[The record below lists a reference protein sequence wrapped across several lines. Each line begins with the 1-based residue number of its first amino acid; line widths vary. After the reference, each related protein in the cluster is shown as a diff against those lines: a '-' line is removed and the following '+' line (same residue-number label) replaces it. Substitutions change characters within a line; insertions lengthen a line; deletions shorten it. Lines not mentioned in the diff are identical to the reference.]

1 MVFPCHFLHQ
11 FSINS
16 SINYKLKIGIGNLEP
31 EYQSTLYNHQLMF
44 LEASQHLQVQEVTVM
59 LLEAAEI
66 REHHLPFKHLFVT
79 SLQRMKRDLVS
90 LRMTDLRLEL
100 PSEP

>member
-1 MVFPCHFLHQ
+1 
-11 FSINS
+11 
-16 SINYKLKIGIGNLEP
+16 
-31 EYQSTLYNHQLMF
+31 MF

-100 PSEP
+100 PSEPTSFSNFDRPNPTFKHKRFIKLLHNSIFQSFCLYQQVE